1 MTSELDSQTDVR
13 TPPQYSLE
21 HLKTIATE
29 LIKKYPS
36 KIPIICKPAP
46 SSSLP
51 PLHKKT
57 LLADGSLSV
66 GWILGYLRT
75 QLALDKREALFLE
88 VKGKSFPQ
96 CKARVHSSVY
106 IEGCVCGAR
115 GRRWVS
121 APNLYVGKRLWKCDY
136 NFCVII
142 Q

>member
-1 MTSELDSQTDVR
+1 MTSELDSQTDV
-13 TPPQYSLE
+13 Q

-96 CKARVHSSVY
+96 SYTLKAVY
-106 IEGCVCGAR
+106 AEHVDEDGFLHLTYTSENVYG
-115 GRRWVS
+115 S
-121 APNLYVGKRLWKCDY
+121 AT
-136 NFCVII
+136 II
-142 Q
+142 SE